1 MNAKGLL
8 QNKYVRM
15 LKDALTAW
23 WNDQAPSKGAAL
35 AYYSMFSIAPLLYLI
50 ISIAGLFFGPDA
62 VRGMVFEQI
71 GALMGQNGAEAIR
84 EMLAHVSEPKTGRMT
99 AAVSIAV
106 LLFSAS
112 SVFGQLQT
120 ALDTIW
126 RVPEAEKRKQQ
137 ANGVWSFVRSRLL
150 TFGMVLGLAFLVT
163 VSLLLSTALS
173 ALGKWWG
180 PFFGQWETL
189 AHVLDIVVNFG
200 VLTVVFGAIYKL
212 MPGAHI
218 QWRDVWVGGAAL
230 RRRQVPDRPL
240 PRQGRRRLELRRI
253 RLDRDRDGVDLLFGA
268 DLPPRRGVHLGVRA
282 RARIAPWRASA
293 EGESRRSDGA
303 RAGLATRSR
312 ACARRPARR
321 ATAGMGFAKR
331 FGSRPSAQGTLRRD
345 DRGGVS
351 RRSHLAAD
359 RGAALKLSQFRYCDV
374 ETLRRAFHRASGC
387 RALCR

>member
-218 QWRDVWVGGAAL
+218 QWRDVWVGAFVTALLFVAGKFLIGLYLGKGDVGSSFGAFGSIVIVMVWIYYSAQIFL
-230 RRRQVPDRPL
+230 LGAEFTWVYAHARGSRRGEQVQKANLGEATGPAPASPPVAAPARADPPGERRRAWDSQNALVHALQRK
-240 PRQGRRRLELRRI
+240 G
-253 RLDRDRDGVDLLFGA
+253 LFGVTIA
-268 DLPPRRGVHLGVRA
+268 AAFLGGAILRLIVAPR
-282 RARIAPWRASA
+282 
-293 EGESRRSDGA
+293 
-303 RAGLATRSR
+303 
-312 ACARRPARR
+312 
-321 ATAGMGFAKR
+321 
-331 FGSRPSAQGTLRRD
+331 
-345 DRGGVS
+345 
-351 RRSHLAAD
+351 
-359 RGAALKLSQFRYCDV
+359 
-374 ETLRRAFHRASGC
+374 
-387 RALCR
+387 